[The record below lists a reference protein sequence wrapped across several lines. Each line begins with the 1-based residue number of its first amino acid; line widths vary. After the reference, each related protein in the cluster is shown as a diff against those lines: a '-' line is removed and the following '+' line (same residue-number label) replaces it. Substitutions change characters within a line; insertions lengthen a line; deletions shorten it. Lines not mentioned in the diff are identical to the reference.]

1 MRRSASDAGYEPHS
15 LRGNRLR
22 PNHQEF
28 TDGVKLAAIAAVSAV
43 LTATV
48 VIGAG
53 RTLMPQGSVMA
64 AEQPPTLTRVALR

>member
-1 MRRSASDAGYEPHS
+1 M
-15 LRGNRLR
+15 R

-28 TDGVKLAAIAAVSAV
+28 ADGVKLAAIAAVSAV

-53 RTLMPQGSVMA
+53 HTLAPQDEALA
-64 AEQPPTLTRVALR
+64 ADQPALTRVALR

>member
-1 MRRSASDAGYEPHS
+1 M
-15 LRGNRLR
+15 R

-28 TDGVKLAAIAAVSAV
+28 ADGVKLAAIAAVSAV

-53 RTLMPQGSVMA
+53 RTLMPQATEAVA
-64 AEQPPTLTRVALR
+64 ADTPGLTRVALR

>member
-1 MRRSASDAGYEPHS
+1 M
-15 LRGNRLR
+15 R

-28 TDGVKLAAIAAVSAV
+28 ADGVKLAAIAAISAV

-53 RTLMPQGSVMA
+53 RALMPQAEAIA
-64 AEQPPTLTRVALR
+64 AEPPALTRVALR

>member
-1 MRRSASDAGYEPHS
+1 M
-15 LRGNRLR
+15 R

-28 TDGVKLAAIAAVSAV
+28 ADGVKLAAIAAVSAV

-53 RTLMPQGSVMA
+53 RTLAPQDEA
-64 AEQPPTLTRVALR
+64 AVEQPVLIRVALR

>member
-1 MRRSASDAGYEPHS
+1 MLDTKPHS

-28 TDGVKLAAIAAVSAV
+28 ADGVKLAAIAAVSAV

-48 VIGAG
+48 VIGLG
-53 RTLMPQGSVMA
+53 RSLMVPAEAVA
-64 AEQPPTLTRVALR
+64 AEQPALIHVALP

>member
-1 MRRSASDAGYEPHS
+1 M
-15 LRGNRLR
+15 R

-48 VIGAG
+48 VIGVG
-53 RTLMPQGSVMA
+53 RTLMPQGGAIA
-64 AEQPPTLTRVALR
+64 AQQPVTLTRVALR